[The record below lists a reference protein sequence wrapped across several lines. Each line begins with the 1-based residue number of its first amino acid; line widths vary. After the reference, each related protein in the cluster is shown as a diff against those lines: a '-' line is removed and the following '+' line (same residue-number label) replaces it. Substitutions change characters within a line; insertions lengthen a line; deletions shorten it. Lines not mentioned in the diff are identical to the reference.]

1 MRMAMLGLNLRPEFR
16 SKRIS
21 GTMIELSNAQKTGAT
36 QRPAAEFL
44 DISYPTT
51 DLLTAIEA
59 IGPKNDRP
67 VVFIGERGQ
76 GKSHLMAVLYHALT
90 DQAATQGWLSAW
102 ASRLQYPKMGT
113 LPLRQGMHVITESL
127 VHQNYKFLWDLLL
140 ERHPHG
146 SFIRGKWEGQGAAK
160 TDIPSYNLI
169 LELLQKQPTALIL
182 DEYQTWFDGLTN
194 TKQYPWKTWAF
205 NFVQILSE
213 IAKSHPELLL
223 LVVSVRNGNTDAYQ
237 QIHRVDP
244 TRIDFKGP
252 YARRDR
258 QRLLL
263 HRLFD
268 NRLQIPSSSIE
279 TLVDAHVSEYL
290 RLSEAPATEHAE
302 IRSSFLDAWP
312 FSPQLLQLLE
322 DQVLVATSAQETRDL
337 ILILANLFKQ
347 RGEGSPVLTPADFPI
362 DDEQNAIGAL
372 LDSVSN
378 QHHNVLREKAI
389 RNLEQV
395 KEVLPPA
402 EVPHLEE
409 IMSALWL
416 RSLAVEKL
424 AGADAATIQSDITRH
439 QALDD
444 NFFQVELGKV
454 ADNSFNIH
462 EIGTRFVFLEPE
474 NQRAKLMSFARNDK
488 LFIGGE
494 DVAQLALETRYVI
507 GGAADTP
514 SKFRVIVLRGDWL
527 KRPWEEVEPAEHPDQ
542 WDERIPLLV
551 LPEEPEDIHARL
563 GEWLKA
569 HVPKRRNTARFVIPK
584 TGTQNAFLDRDL
596 VILARAIVKAE
607 EWKKEDSEYG
617 KLLTKYRNELQ
628 GILKVRFD
636 RYAVLDVWN
645 YQEAKKCQFHIENHG
660 AQGGRIP
667 EAIDESVRQN
677 LFVPEEFEDLVMA
690 HAKNSETVAKLITE
704 LTEPRP
710 NQAACIPWLGE
721 VEAKERLVRVCAKG
735 KVAINIRG
743 YEYLQAKPGED
754 ADVAYGRMKSK
765 IPSGKHLEETWILLP
780 DAVPAAGGFKPPAP
794 APPPGVTPPSGT
806 PMPGT
811 LFPTTPFSDQLAG
824 GQPGGGGAAPDPGAI
839 FGGTPIAQLVHHQS
853 PTTSALNLLGR
864 TESWGIGP
872 ATNLQNVSLRVAQLT
887 GAQLQKLLK
896 SLPDGISYELGL
908 DKEST

>member
-21 GTMIELSNAQKTGAT
+21 GTMIELSNAQNTGAT

-44 DISYPTT
+44 EISYPTT
-51 DLLTAIEA
+51 DLLSAIEA
-59 IGPKNDRP
+59 VGPKNDRP

-90 DQAATQGWLSAW
+90 DQAATQAWLTAW
-102 ASRLQYPKMGT
+102 AGRLQLPKIAS

-140 ERHPHG
+140 ERHPQG
-146 SFIRGKWEGQGAAK
+146 AYIRGKWEGQGAAK
-160 TDIPSYNLI
+160 TDILSYDLT

-194 TKQYPWKTWAF
+194 TKQYPWKNWAF
-205 NFVQILSE
+205 NFIQILSE
-213 IAKSHPELLL
+213 IAKSHPEVLL

-244 TRIDFKGP
+244 ARIDFKGP

-263 HRLFD
+263 HRLFE
-268 NRLQIPSSSIE
+268 NRLQIPPESIE
-279 TLVDAHVSEYL
+279 ALAETHVSEHL
-290 RLSEAPATEHAE
+290 RLSQAPASEHAE
-302 IRSSFLDAWP
+302 IRKTFADAWP

-347 RGEGSPVLTPADFPI
+347 RGDKSPVLTAADFPI

-395 KEVLPPA
+395 KEVLFPT
-402 EVPHLEE
+402 EVPHLDE

-424 AGADAATIQSDITRH
+424 AGAEPATIHSDITRDT
-439 QALDD
+439 ALDD
-444 NFFQVELGKV
+444 NFFQVELRKV

-462 EIGTRFVFLEPE
+462 EIGARFVFLEPE

-488 LFIGGE
+488 LFTGGE
-494 DVAQLALETRYVI
+494 DLTQLALETRYVI
-507 GGAADTP
+507 GGAGDAP
-514 SKFRVIVLRGDWL
+514 NKFRVIVLRGDWL
-527 KRPWEEVEPAEHPDQ
+527 KKPWDDLDPAEHPDQ
-542 WDERIPLLV
+542 WDDRIPILI
-551 LPEEPEDIHARL
+551 LPEEPDDFHARL
-563 GEWLKA
+563 GEWLKS
-569 HVPKRRNTARFVIPK
+569 HVPRRRNTVRFLIPK
-584 TGTQNAFLDRDL
+584 AGSQNAFLDRDL
-596 VILARAIVKAE
+596 IILARAIVKAE

-617 KLLTKYRNELQ
+617 KLHTKYRGELH

-636 RYAVLDVWN
+636 RYAILDTWN
-645 YQEAKKCQFHIENHG
+645 YQEPKKCHFHIENHS

-677 LFVPEEFEDLVMA
+677 LFIPEDFQDLVMA
-690 HAKNSETVAKLITE
+690 HAKNSETVAKLILE
-704 LTEPRP
+704 LGEPRP
-710 NQAACIPWLGE
+710 NQAACIPWLGD

-735 KVAINIRG
+735 KIAINIRG
-743 YEYLQAKPGED
+743 LEFLQAKPGED
-754 ADVAYGRMKSK
+754 ADQAYNRMKAK

-780 DAVPAAGGFKPPAP
+780 DAVPAAGGYKPPAP
-794 APPPGVTPPSGT
+794 PPAPGGTTPVQPPTTGS
-806 PMPGT
+806 
-811 LFPTTPFSDQLAG
+811 LFPTTPVGDPPG
-824 GQPGGGGAAPDPGAI
+824 GAQPGGGSVPDPGSI
-839 FGGTPIAQLVHHQS
+839 FGGPEPAPLVTLHA
-853 PTTSALNLLGR
+853 PATSALNLLGKA
-864 TESWGIGP
+864 ESWGVGP
-872 ATNLQNVSLRVAQLT
+872 ATSVKNVNLKVDQIT

-896 SLPDGISYELGL
+896 SLPDGISYELDL
-908 DKEST
+908 DKESS